1 MFFHRCRLA
10 TIPYGCSLVM
20 KTLRFTTLPGDG
32 IGPEVMEVALKVLDA
47 LGSKHG
53 FCTES
58 TTHDVGGIGIDNHGE
73 ALPSSTLSACEQA
86 DAILFGSVG
95 GPKWENLPPKQQPER
110 AALLPLR
117 KAFELFANLRPGNLY
132 PELANLSPLRP
143 QTVAN
148 GIDVLC
154 VRELTG
160 GVYFGQPKRTET
172 LENGEF
178 EAIDTMV
185 YRSGEIERI
194 IEIAVRAAS
203 LREGKICSV
212 DKANV
217 LETSVLWRKIVT
229 ERVRE
234 LDDSIELSHMYVDNA
249 AMQLVRDP
257 NQFDVL
263 VTENMFGDILSDE
276 LAVICGSLGM
286 LASASLGT
294 GKNSM
299 DLPFG
304 LYEPAGGT
312 APDIA
317 GKGLANPCAQ
327 VLSAAL
333 MLRYSFGLEEA
344 AASIERAVKE
354 TIRAGFRTGDIAQ
367 GGESVGTEEMGQ
379 AILERLT

>member
-10 TIPYGCSLVM
+10 PIPYGCSLVM

-32 IGPEVMEVALKVLDA
+32 IGPEVMEVALKILNA
-47 LGSKHG
+47 LGSKHN

-95 GPKWENLPPKQQPER
+95 GPKWENLPPKEQPER
-110 AALLPLR
+110 AALLPIR

-132 PELANLSPLRP
+132 PELADLSPLRP

-160 GVYFGQPKRTET
+160 GIYFGQPKSTKT
-172 LENGEF
+172 LENGER

-203 LREGKICSV
+203 LRGGRICSV

-217 LETSVLWRKIVT
+217 LETSVLWRQVVT
-229 ERVRE
+229 ERVSE

-299 DLPFG
+299 NLPFG

-344 AASIERAVKE
+344 AASIEQAVKE
-354 TIRAGFRTGDIAQ
+354 TIRAGFRTGDLAQ
-367 GGESVGTEEMGQ
+367 GGQSVGTEEMGQ
-379 AILERLT
+379 AILERLS

>member
-1 MFFHRCRLA
+1 MRIA
-10 TIPYGCSLVM
+10 YGCFSFM
-20 KTLRFTTLPGDG
+20 NKIHFTTLPGDG
-32 IGPEVMEVALKVLDA
+32 IGPEVMTVCLNVLKA
-47 LGSKHG
+47 LGERKNFEILS
-53 FCTES
+53 S
-58 TTHDVGGIGIDNHGE
+58 SHDVGGIGIDNYGT
-73 ALPSSTLSACEQA
+73 ALPESTLEACRKA

-95 GPKWENLPPKQQPER
+95 GPRWENLPPKEQPER

-117 KAFELFANLRPGNLY
+117 KEFELFANLRPGNLY
-132 PELANLSPLRP
+132 SELADLSPLRSE
-143 QTVAN
+143 TVAR

-160 GVYFGQPKRTET
+160 GIYFGQPKSTQA
-172 LENGEF
+172 LENGE
-178 EAIDTMV
+178 EQAIDTMV
-185 YRSGEIERI
+185 YRTGEIERI
-194 IEIAVRAAS
+194 TEIAVRAAA
-203 LREGKICSV
+203 LRNGRICSV

-217 LETSVLWRKIVT
+217 LETSVLWRKIVSQSVA
-229 ERVRE
+229 R
-234 LDDSIELSHMYVDNA
+234 LDSSIELSHMYVDNA

-257 NQFDVL
+257 NQFDVM

-294 GKNSM
+294 PKNS
-299 DLPFG
+299 LGFPFG

-333 MLRYSFGLEEA
+333 MLRYSFGMEEA
-344 AASIERAVKE
+344 ASSIENAVKE
-354 TIRAGFRTGDIAQ
+354 SIRSGLRTGDIAQ
-367 GGESVGTEEMGQ
+367 GGNTVGTEEMGQ
-379 AILERLT
+379 AIIDRLS

>member
-1 MFFHRCRLA
+1 MRIA
-10 TIPYGCSLVM
+10 YGCFSFM
-20 KTLRFTTLPGDG
+20 NKIHFTTLPGDG
-32 IGPEVMEVALKVLDA
+32 IGPEVMTVCLNVLKA
-47 LGSKHG
+47 LGERKNFEILS
-53 FCTES
+53 S
-58 TTHDVGGIGIDNHGE
+58 SHDVGGIGIDNYGT
-73 ALPSSTLSACEQA
+73 ALPESTLEACRKA

-95 GPKWENLPPKQQPER
+95 GPRWENLPPKEQPER

-117 KAFELFANLRPGNLY
+117 KEFELFANLRPGNLY
-132 PELANLSPLRP
+132 SELADLSPLRSE
-143 QTVAN
+143 TVAR

-160 GVYFGQPKRTET
+160 GIYFGQPKSTQV
-172 LENGEF
+172 LENGE
-178 EAIDTMV
+178 EQAIDTMV
-185 YRSGEIERI
+185 YRTGEIERI
-194 IEIAVRAAS
+194 AEIAVRAAA
-203 LREGKICSV
+203 LRNGRICSV

-217 LETSVLWRKIVT
+217 LETSVLWRKIVSQCVA
-229 ERVRE
+229 R
-234 LDDSIELSHMYVDNA
+234 LDSSIELSHMYVDNA

-257 NQFDVL
+257 NQFDVM

-294 GKNSM
+294 QKNS
-299 DLPFG
+299 LGFPFG

-333 MLRYSFGLEEA
+333 MLRYSFGMEEA
-344 AASIERAVKE
+344 ASSIENAVKE
-354 TIRAGFRTGDIAQ
+354 SIRSGLRTGDIAQ
-367 GGESVGTEEMGQ
+367 GGNTVGTEEMGQ
-379 AILERLT
+379 AIIDRLS